1 MVRRSQ
7 VEENV
12 LEKWDVTEATG
23 PKGFRMEEVVPMR
36 YLREL
41 REQKDWEVCIRITT
55 RQVAGGELGGKFHWA
70 EGKESDFQGGVRW
83 WGWWV

>member
-23 PKGFRMEEVVPMR
+23 PKGFRMEEEVPMR

-41 REQKDWEVCIRITT
+41 REQKD
-55 RQVAGGELGGKFHWA
+55 
-70 EGKESDFQGGVRW
+70 
-83 WGWWV
+83 